1 MFYKLVRNVVED
13 AVAVLDN
20 RRQFQCQALLHF
32 FGKRVSVNG
41 LGIGIAH
48 FHQFFIGAGNF
59 RVVRLPFLGKRMED
73 FAFVCNPSRI
83 FHDDFKR
90 FFLGEIAEFIQHF
103 LCRPDVDR
111 RMGFNLPRF
120 FPVGKKD
127 VAVSLILGK
136 HIMRI
141 RRSADRPS
149 SLFADFNDLPVQIL
163 QILFRIDFG
172 KLVVIDQEFIISK
185 RLHFQIVIELR
196 HLDQF
201 FITLSCKN
209 CAEEFAHD
217 AGRTVNQ
224 PFVEFL

>member
-1 MFYKLVRNVVED
+1 
-13 AVAVLDN
+13 
-20 RRQFQCQALLHF
+20 
-32 FGKRVSVNG
+32 
-41 LGIGIAH
+41 
-48 FHQFFIGAGNF
+48 
-59 RVVRLPFLGKRMED
+59 
-73 FAFVCNPSRI
+73 
-83 FHDDFKR
+83 
-90 FFLGEIAEFIQHF
+90 
-103 LCRPDVDR
+103 
-111 RMGFNLPRF
+111 MGFNLPRF